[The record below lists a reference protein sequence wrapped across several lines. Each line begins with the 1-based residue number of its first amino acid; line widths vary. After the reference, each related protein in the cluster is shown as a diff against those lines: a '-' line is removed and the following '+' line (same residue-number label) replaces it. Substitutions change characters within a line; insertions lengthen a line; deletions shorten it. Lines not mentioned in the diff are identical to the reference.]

1 MPEALALVGIGKIA
15 RDQHIPSIARV
26 PGLSLAATASRN
38 PEATVDGV
46 PSFQSLDALLD
57 AMPEI
62 TSVSLATP
70 PQARFADA
78 ALALSRGKH
87 VMLEKPPGA
96 TLSEVHNL
104 QSMAMKA
111 GVTLQ
116 ATWHSREAA
125 AVDAARDWL
134 ATKDLTAVRINW
146 KEDVRYWH
154 PGQDW
159 IWDAGGLGVFDPGIN
174 ALSVMTAILPRAV
187 HLSAAELH
195 FPSNRETPIAAEL
208 SFHDGG
214 GAEIK
219 ASFDWLEAGDPTWT
233 IDIETA
239 SGSAKLTE
247 GGAKF
252 LADDG
257 TETAGED
264 EEYARLYQRFA
275 ELTQSGACDVDLSP
289 MRHVSDAFTLGKRVE
304 VAPFEW

>member
-1 MPEALALVGIGKIA
+1 
-15 RDQHIPSIARV
+15 
-26 PGLSLAATASRN
+26 
-38 PEATVDGV
+38 
-46 PSFQSLDALLD
+46 
-57 AMPEI
+57 
-62 TSVSLATP
+62 
-70 PQARFADA
+70 
-78 ALALSRGKH
+78 
-87 VMLEKPPGA
+87 
-96 TLSEVHNL
+96 
-104 QSMAMKA
+104 
-111 GVTLQ
+111 
-116 ATWHSREAA
+116 
-125 AVDAARDWL
+125 
-134 ATKDLTAVRINW
+134 
-146 KEDVRYWH
+146 
-154 PGQDW
+154 
-159 IWDAGGLGVFDPGIN
+159 
-174 ALSVMTAILPRAV
+174 V

-289 MRHVSDAFTLGKRVE
+289 MRHVSDAFTLGKRVD
-304 VAPFEW
+304 VAPFEL